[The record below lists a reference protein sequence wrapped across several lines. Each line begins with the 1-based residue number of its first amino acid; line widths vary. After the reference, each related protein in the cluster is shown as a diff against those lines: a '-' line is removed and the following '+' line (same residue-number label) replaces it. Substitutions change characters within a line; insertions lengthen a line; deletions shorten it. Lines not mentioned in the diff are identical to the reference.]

1 MRRSVLL
8 AAAAALAGSAACVGS
23 ASARYAG
30 PAGSFSAYYYQS
42 PGGVGRAKS
51 ASAVAPVAANLGTV
65 PYPRS
70 CGAGRVWRGDRCYRQ

>member
-1 MRRSVLL
+1 MIL
-8 AAAAALAGSAACVGS
+8 AVAVLAGSAACADP
-23 ASARYAG
+23 ASARNVG

-51 ASAVAPVAANLGTV
+51 AAAVVAPLATNVSTV

-70 CGAGRVWRGDRCYRQ
+70 CGAGRVWRGDRCVRQ